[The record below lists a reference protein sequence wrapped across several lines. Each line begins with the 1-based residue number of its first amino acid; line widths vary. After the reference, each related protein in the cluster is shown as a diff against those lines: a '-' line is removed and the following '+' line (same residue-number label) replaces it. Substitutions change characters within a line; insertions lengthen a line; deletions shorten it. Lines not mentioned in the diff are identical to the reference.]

1 MKKFIDNIKK
11 KWLIKGTTTF
21 LLIAIL
27 IAIFLLINILIQKLE
42 LEPIDFTEEKLYTLT
57 QESKDKVKDVNKEV
71 NIYFIGY
78 SEEDS
83 NLDLA
88 KQYKKVNE
96 NINAE
101 SINIA
106 ERPDIANKYQL
117 TTDAQCIIVESG
129 EKSKVLT
136 ASDLQT
142 YDTTTYETINIAEE
156 KLTSAIMSVSTDK
169 IPKIYVLN
177 GYGENSLSKNMNYF
191 GISLVNEVN
200 TVEELN
206 VVITGKIPDDC
217 DTLVIT
223 TPNKDF
229 DDIAT
234 NAITEYINKGGNIL
248 WLNDAVTENVSMPNV
263 QKILGIYG
271 VKPFE
276 VGYIR
281 ETDASKMLS
290 NTPEMINP
298 NFGYSTIT
306 ESLFDTTGV
315 YLYNATKIN
324 LVDDTELENLK
335 VTKTE
340 LLKSSDKAYFKPDF
354 NTSINFEQPETQ
366 EMLIGVELD
375 KIVKEENTETQEQ
388 EVTSKLIIYGNNAFV
403 TDATALIQNYRIALI
418 GLGYNKDLVLNSV
431 SYLVDKDENITA
443 RKSTST
449 VTYTATQQEHDIV
462 MVIIFTVPALIII
475 IGIIVWIV
483 RKRRK

>member
-1 MKKFIDNIKK
+1 MKKFIDKIKE

-71 NIYFIGY
+71 NIYFVGY

-101 SINIA
+101 SVDIA
-106 ERPDIANKYQL
+106 ERLDIANKYQL

-191 GISLVNEVN
+191 GIALVNEIN

-217 DTLVIT
+217 DILVVT
-223 TPNKDF
+223 TPSKDF

-234 NAITEYINKGGNIL
+234 NAIIEYINKGGNIL
-248 WLNDAVTENVSMPNV
+248 WLNDAITENISMPNV
-263 QKILGIYG
+263 QKILEIYG

-276 VGYIR
+276 IGYVR
-281 ETDASKMLS
+281 ENDASKMIS
-290 NTPEMINP
+290 NSPEMINP

-306 ESLFDTTGV
+306 EKLFDSTGV

-340 LLKSSDKAYFKPDF
+340 LLKSSDKAYFTSDF
-354 NTSINFEQPETQ
+354 NSTNFEQPETQ
-366 EMLIGVELD
+366 EMLLGVELD

-403 TDATALIQNYRIALI
+403 TDATALIQNYRIPLI
-418 GLGYNKDLVLNSV
+418 GLGDNMDLVLNSV

-462 MVIIFTVPALIII
+462 MIIIFTVPALIII
-475 IGIIVWIV
+475 IGIIIWIV

>member
-1 MKKFIDNIKK
+1 
-11 KWLIKGTTTF
+11 
-21 LLIAIL
+21 
-27 IAIFLLINILIQKLE
+27 
-42 LEPIDFTEEKLYTLT
+42 
-57 QESKDKVKDVNKEV
+57 
-71 NIYFIGY
+71 
-78 SEEDS
+78 
-83 NLDLA
+83 
-88 KQYKKVNE
+88 
-96 NINAE
+96 
-101 SINIA
+101 
-106 ERPDIANKYQL
+106 
-117 TTDAQCIIVESG
+117 
-129 EKSKVLT
+129 
-136 ASDLQT
+136 
-142 YDTTTYETINIAEE
+142 
-156 KLTSAIMSVSTDK
+156 MSVSTDK
-169 IPKIYVLN
+169 ISKVYVLN
-177 GYGENSLSKNMNYF
+177 GYGENSLSANMNYF
-191 GISLVNEVN
+191 GMYLTNEVN

-223 TPNKDF
+223 TPSKDF

-248 WLNDAVTENVSMPNV
+248 WLNDAVTENISMPNV
-263 QKILGIYG
+263 QKILEIYG

-276 VGYIR
+276 IGYIR

-290 NTPEMINP
+290 NSPEMINP

-306 ESLFDTTGV
+306 EKLFDSTGV

-340 LLKSSDKAYFKPDF
+340 LLKSSDKAYFTSDF
-354 NTSINFEQPETQ
+354 NSTNFEQPETQ
-366 EMLIGVELD
+366 EMLLGVELD

-418 GLGYNKDLVLNSV
+418 GLGYNRDLVLNSV

-462 MVIIFTVPALIII
+462 MIIIFTVPALIII